1 VQVENN
7 RNTLEGN
14 KNLSKEN
21 VKSTDLQNLQ
31 YWRIIK
37 QINIITHSHG
47 SVVRATIKV
56 NGEGQTLT
64 PRHP

>member
-14 KNLSKEN
+14 ENLSKEN

-47 SVVRATIKV
+47 SARV
-56 NGEGQTLT
+56 L
-64 PRHP
+64 